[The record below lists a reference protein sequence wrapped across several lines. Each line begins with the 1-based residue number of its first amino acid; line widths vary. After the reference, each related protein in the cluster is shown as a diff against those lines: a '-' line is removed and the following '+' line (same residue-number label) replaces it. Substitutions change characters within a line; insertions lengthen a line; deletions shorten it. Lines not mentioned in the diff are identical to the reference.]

1 MLVPNNGDRS
11 ISVIS
16 TESLEVVATLPG
28 AEDMTGI
35 NSAWLD
41 TTAFVVSRGENKAL
55 VIDLTTMQP
64 AGEIALPGTPETA
77 VTTPDGTKVYVAL
90 SESNQVA
97 VIDAATRR
105 VIKLI
110 DGVGEEP
117 WGVTMVGAIN
127 YCH

>member
-1 MLVPNNGDRS
+1 
-11 ISVIS
+11 
-16 TESLEVVATLPG
+16 VA
-28 AEDMTGI
+28 
-35 NSAWLD
+35 
-41 TTAFVVSRGENKAL
+41 F
-55 VIDLTTMQP
+55 
-64 AGEIALPGTPETA
+64 
-77 VTTPDGTKVYVAL
+77 